1 MRLLPVLLAVFAV
14 LVLVEVAVNV
24 LLRPQVG
31 PPALAAVFEPYLLAA
46 GAVAAVVAVLITLGD
61 RGAGASRLRLVAI
74 VMLVVAIVRL
84 GGEWWSPDAADS
96 DVLASETTPLTVM
109 TWNLELGSKAT
120 AESVEGILGG
130 INGGDGAQA
139 GPDLVALQELTP
151 EVAAALEAAPG
162 IDSSYP
168 YRILEPRDGVA
179 GMGLLSRYPLV
190 VGSYATEP
198 VVLRADLLLPDGA
211 RIDVLNAH
219 PYPPEIS
226 RAFGGVPI
234 GLDTRRRDEHLSVL
248 AAKVDQA
255 EDRARVLL
263 VGDLNATPFEYGF
276 GRISAGLL
284 DAHGEAA
291 TGTGFTWRPSRLESL
306 GVGLLRID
314 HVLTGTDL
322 RPVAATQDCSIP
334 GDHCRL
340 LVTLEVA
347 AGE

>member
-1 MRLLPVLLAVFAV
+1 MRLLPTLLILFAV

-31 PPALAAVFEPYLLAA
+31 PPALAAVVEPYLLAA
-46 GAVAAVVAVLITLGD
+46 GAVAAVLAVLVTLGD
-61 RGAGASRLRLVAI
+61 RGAGASRLRLVAV

-84 GGEWWSPDAADS
+84 GGEWWSPDADTAGD
-96 DVLASETTPLTVM
+96 TTPLTVM

-120 AESVEGILGG
+120 AETVDGILG
-130 INGGDGAQA
+130 DADTR
-139 GPDLVALQELTP
+139 PDLVALQELTP

-162 IDSSYP
+162 IDSAYP

-190 VGSYATEP
+190 VGTYAGEP
-198 VVLRADLLLPDGA
+198 VVLRADLLLPDGS

-219 PYPPEIS
+219 PYPPEIT
-226 RAFGGVPI
+226 RAFGSVPV
-234 GLDTRRRDEHLSVL
+234 GLDTRRRDEDLSVL

-263 VGDLNATPFEYGF
+263 VGDLNASPFEYGF

-291 TGTGFTWRPSRLESL
+291 TGTGFTWRPSSLESFNL
-306 GVGLLRID
+306 GLLRID

-322 RPVAATQDCSIP
+322 RPVGASEDCSIP

-340 LVTLEVA
+340 TVTLEVSS
-347 AGE
+347 GE